1 MPPPPIIL
9 KRLENL
15 LGVFGT
21 SSTSAAIIYC
31 GFTVVFG
38 ISFLI
43 FRTLLGNILVVVYY
57 LFGSTVMDYL
67 MINLSLPT
75 FLAVLTSSSTTPLI
89 DLTIVENSLYEAT
102 LLNQTVDT
110 IKRLRKRWR

>member
-21 SSTSAAIIYC
+21 SSTGTAVIYC
-31 GFTVVFG
+31 GFTVAVAVG

-43 FRTLLGNILVVVYY
+43 FKTLLGNILVVVYC

-67 MINLSLPT
+67 MINLSLLT
-75 FLAVLTSSSTTPLI
+75 FFAVLTSSSTTPLI

-110 IKRLRKRWR
+110 IKRLRKR

>member
-21 SSTSAAIIYC
+21 SSTGTGTIYC
-31 GFTVVFG
+31 GFTVAVG

-43 FRTLLGNILVVVYY
+43 FRTLLGNILVVVYC

-67 MINLSLPT
+67 MINLSLLT

-110 IKRLRKRWR
+110 IKWF